1 MSNPPPV
8 CRTPRGPCR
17 AAAGTLAP
25 RSDTPLPDA
34 DSPTAR
40 SRSRRHRHIHA
51 GARRAPARPRISSR
65 RPGAA
70 RPGSDTYRRAAISC
84 AASDEPP
91 TPTRLSI
98 QRLEPCGDG
107 VSARSRVDD
116 TVSDTENPAW
126 HLRALSRPHRRIHAL
141 SVSKIAGIRASGQFA
156 SAIPSLI
163 PSGSFRCDSRYRLS
177 PALDDNTNASDLT
190 REHHQPT
197 AHLATHP

>member
-1 MSNPPPV
+1 MNRYRRCIGV
-8 CRTPRGPCR
+8 ARTHRTFVRAELRSPASTFAQRASRKKTPGRFPCR
-17 AAAGTLAP
+17 AFSSSDAAIG
-25 RSDTPLPDA
+25 
-34 DSPTAR
+34 
-40 SRSRRHRHIHA
+40 
-51 GARRAPARPRISSR
+51 
-65 RPGAA
+65 
-70 RPGSDTYRRAAISC
+70 YRRAARCRII
-84 AASDEPP
+84 
-91 TPTRLSI
+91 PTRLSI
-98 QRLEPCGDG
+98 GRLEPCGGG